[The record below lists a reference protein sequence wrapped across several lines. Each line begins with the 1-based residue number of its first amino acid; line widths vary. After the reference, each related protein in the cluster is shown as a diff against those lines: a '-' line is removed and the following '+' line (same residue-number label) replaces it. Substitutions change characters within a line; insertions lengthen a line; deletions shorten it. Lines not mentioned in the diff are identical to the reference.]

1 MKSKAARATAA
12 LARTEVEATA
22 DRRAD
27 GAASNFPASSN
38 SRHPAWRWFCD
49 LTATQRQA
57 ALAIEEPALT
67 ALVVDLC
74 AKTAAAPAGQI
85 PLFEWEWIEARYETL
100 RRSKKRLA
108 LPAAASASGDDDGD
122 GDDDDGP
129 PPDLRAAAALLASG
143 AIAIAD
149 GGDAAR
155 SLSARACSSS
165 RGCSA
170 SGCNSCPVA
179 ASSPSRPPAAPPRR
193 GSARAARGGS
203 PS

>member
-22 DRRAD
+22 DRATD
-27 GAASNFPASSN
+27 GAASKFSANSF

-57 ALAIEEPALT
+57 ALAVEEPALA
-67 ALVVDLC
+67 ALVLDLC

-85 PLFEWEWIEARYETL
+85 PLFEWEWLEARYETL

-108 LPAAASASGDDDGD
+108 LPAAAAASGDDGGGD
-122 GDDDDGP
+122 DDDDGP

-143 AIAIAD
+143 AVAIAD
-149 GGDAAR
+149 GGDAALTLGA
-155 SLSARACSSS
+155 SLLELSEVVLGAAQAVEYALSA
-165 RGCSA
+165 
-170 SGCNSCPVA
+170 
-179 ASSPSRPPAAPPRR
+179 
-193 GSARAARGGS
+193 
-203 PS
+203 